1 MQIIILDGYSINPGD
16 LSWDALR
23 EFGIVSV
30 YDRTPQELVAQ
41 RLVGAD
47 AVFVNKCRIGEE
59 QLKKAKNLKFICVLA
74 TGYDVVDTTAAKG
87 RGITVCNIPAYSTD
101 SVAQMTMALLLEIC
115 MNVGHHNREVHKGRW
130 THSPAGA

>member
-74 TGYDVVDTTAAKG
+74 TGYDVVDTTAA
-87 RGITVCNIPAYSTD
+87 
-101 SVAQMTMALLLEIC
+101 
-115 MNVGHHNREVHKGRW
+115 
-130 THSPAGA
+130 